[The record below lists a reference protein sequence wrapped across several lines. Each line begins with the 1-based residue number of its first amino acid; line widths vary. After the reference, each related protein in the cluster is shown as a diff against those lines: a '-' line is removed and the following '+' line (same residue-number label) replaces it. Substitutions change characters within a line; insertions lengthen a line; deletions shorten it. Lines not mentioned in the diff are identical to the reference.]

1 MNIIDKAFRILP
13 KSVQSGLLIED
24 LKRVEGYL
32 GYHKDSARYFE
43 ERKEDLRYKLHK
55 LGVDGF

>member
-1 MNIIDKAFRILP
+1 LNILDKAFRILP

-24 LKRVEGYL
+24 LKRVEGFL
-32 GYHKDSARYFE
+32 EYHKGTAKYLE

-55 LGVDGF
+55 LGADGF